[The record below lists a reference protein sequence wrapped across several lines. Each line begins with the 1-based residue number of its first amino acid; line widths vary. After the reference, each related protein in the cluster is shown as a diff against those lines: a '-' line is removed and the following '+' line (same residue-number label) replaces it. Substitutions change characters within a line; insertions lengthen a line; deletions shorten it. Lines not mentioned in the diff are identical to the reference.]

1 MGTALPRRL
10 GKIGPMRTRHSSR
23 YPSLPS
29 PGKPVFILPRHCT
42 PRADRRGKHVPKHAM
57 PLSRKNLVECHIKSF
72 PTVSSHYTRA
82 KSPLMR
88 YLDTEM
94 TMKKITDTCSK
105 CDRYEVSKKDANTEE
120 EAQGIQAQWDEH
132 LSFAKEGMKA
142 MADMQKDND
151 PDTRCICL
159 DLQQTLPVPRLCT
172 NIAYYKRKLWV
183 YNLCIHNL
191 KTKKNTF
198 YVWDEMNAGRGSVEV
213 ATCIARWIE
222 DEQKEGSFTTLKIV
236 SDNCGGQNK
245 NINIILFYLRL
256 IHSTTLQNITHTY
269 LIPGH
274 SYMACDRAFGHIE
287 KYIRRVVNIYDLK
300 GYVRAIKLCTTSRY
314 HVIVLRNTDFL
325 DFEVLQ
331 KSITHRKPKPPLQF
345 PGCPYNYPQKYPTIR
360 RLQPGKLQHLQQ
372 LLEFIPNVN
381 QPYLQFIIR
390 KQQELDNTEEDDS
403 TEDEDEDHLE
413 YDSDSE
419 DIVDDPQPLQD
430 EDNTVAQSRY
440 VSMKTVSNSSLSLEP
455 DIVANMGSASSAG
468 KVTRL
473 SFGYVVQ
480 EIVINERAC
489 WSRGSMDH
497 SGRRRVGET
506 NQSVRLVRC
515 NTSLLPARFNDRWEH
530 GHWLCLLV
538 MVVGV
543 LAAAGLAAVRFESED
558 PAWEWEPRKTRGS
571 YQFQAQN
578 IPHLDKKHVR
588 YDFAYSVRDD
598 DTGAAYSHK
607 EERSGDTTQGEYR
620 VSLPDGRIQVVSYV
634 ADENG
639 YRAKV
644 SYEPAAPPVEV
655 NSALKYAPK
664 AGKYRP
670 RGRSRH
676 RGRQRRPRVHKRP
689 RTRPNDPRYHSSQ
702 HSYLPEPPSSYIPAP
717 KDTYLP
723 QPPSSYI
730 PASEEDSYLPEPP
743 SSYLPASEENNSYL
757 PEPQSSYLPAS
768 EEDSSHLPETPSSSY
783 LPVSE
788 EEEDSYLPVP
798 PSSSYLPVSEEEEE
812 DYLPEPPSSYLPKP
826 PLSSYLPVSE
836 ENSYLPK
843 PPSSS
848 YLPTSGE
855 DSYLPETPSSSY
867 LPASGEEEEEED
879 SYLPKP
885 PPSSYLPVSEEEEEE
900 EDSYLPEAPSSY
912 LPKPPSSS
920 YLPASEEE
928 DSYLPEHLS
937 YLPKPTKE
945 PPPKHSVPHPSEP
958 DDTYVPPSSTPTS
971 YLPPK
976 EASSYDPYS
985 ISLPSFPPP
994 PHVVPSGRPHQSSQ
1008 PHYGYS
1014 STPHPDKVLEVTTY
1028 RPQRPSL
1035 TTTSTYSDNN
1045 SVFPGPTTAT
1055 PSSTHHPLKLP
1066 EVTSYKPNRP
1076 SSPPVSTF
1084 FPTPAEEEPLST
1096 YEPSSTVSPTTPSP
1110 QPTTY
1115 KPSTT
1120 ASSDTHSTTRPTT
1133 RPFPLSYSLAPKP
1146 SHPHPPTAPSYPL
1159 SLPVPYTPAPSYGEP
1174 SPQPYRPPLPP
1185 LFWATVRSTLP
1196 WPTVSSSYHRDST

>member
-29 PGKPVFILPRHCT
+29 PGKPVFILPRHCWGVTSRRVYNAVDRVNPTGT

-94 TMKKITDTCSK
+94 TMKKMYFLYKEWLFDNHEDEEPVTFSYYKKVVQGFRLGFKPPSTDTCSK

-345 PGCPYNYPQKYPTIR
+345 PGCPVLSATVNILSTPTIR

-430 EDNTVAQSRY
+430 EDNTV
-440 VSMKTVSNSSLSLEP
+440 
-455 DIVANMGSASSAG
+455 
-468 KVTRL
+468 
-473 SFGYVVQ
+473 
-480 EIVINERAC
+480 
-489 WSRGSMDH
+489 
-497 SGRRRVGET
+497 
-506 NQSVRLVRC
+506 
-515 NTSLLPARFNDRWEH
+515 
-530 GHWLCLLV
+530 
-538 MVVGV
+538 
-543 LAAAGLAAVRFESED
+543 
-558 PAWEWEPRKTRGS
+558 
-571 YQFQAQN
+571 
-578 IPHLDKKHVR
+578 
-588 YDFAYSVRDD
+588 
-598 DTGAAYSHK
+598 
-607 EERSGDTTQGEYR
+607 
-620 VSLPDGRIQVVSYV
+620 
-634 ADENG
+634 
-639 YRAKV
+639 
-644 SYEPAAPPVEV
+644 PP
-655 NSALKYAPK
+655 
-664 AGKYRP
+664 
-670 RGRSRH
+670 
-676 RGRQRRPRVHKRP
+676 RQRKFKKGAVP
-689 RTRPNDPRYHSSQ
+689 
-702 HSYLPEPPSSYIPAP
+702 
-717 KDTYLP
+717 
-723 QPPSSYI
+723 
-730 PASEEDSYLPEPP
+730 
-743 SSYLPASEENNSYL
+743 
-757 PEPQSSYLPAS
+757 
-768 EEDSSHLPETPSSSY
+768 TPG
-783 LPVSE
+783 L
-788 EEEDSYLPVP
+788 
-798 PSSSYLPVSEEEEE
+798 
-812 DYLPEPPSSYLPKP
+812 
-826 PLSSYLPVSE
+826 
-836 ENSYLPK
+836 
-843 PPSSS
+843 
-848 YLPTSGE
+848 
-855 DSYLPETPSSSY
+855 
-867 LPASGEEEEEED
+867 
-879 SYLPKP
+879 
-885 PPSSYLPVSEEEEEE
+885 
-900 EDSYLPEAPSSY
+900 
-912 LPKPPSSS
+912 
-920 YLPASEEE
+920 
-928 DSYLPEHLS
+928 
-937 YLPKPTKE
+937 
-945 PPPKHSVPHPSEP
+945 
-958 DDTYVPPSSTPTS
+958 
-971 YLPPK
+971 
-976 EASSYDPYS
+976 
-985 ISLPSFPPP
+985 
-994 PHVVPSGRPHQSSQ
+994 
-1008 PHYGYS
+1008 
-1014 STPHPDKVLEVTTY
+1014 
-1028 RPQRPSL
+1028 PSL
-1035 TTTSTYSDNN
+1035 TSEDHQGRKKHTSKEVQNIDGSTPPCSASRTPAGPLSIA
-1045 SVFPGPTTAT
+1045 SVSSEAFSPVQSPGLSSTGSKRGLSRDKLQKPVNHPIDPRAAN
-1055 PSSTHHPLKLP
+1055 PSSGVAELP
-1066 EVTSYKPNRP
+1066 
-1076 SSPPVSTF
+1076 
-1084 FPTPAEEEPLST
+1084 
-1096 YEPSSTVSPTTPSP
+1096 
-1110 QPTTY
+1110 
-1115 KPSTT
+1115 
-1120 ASSDTHSTTRPTT
+1120 
-1133 RPFPLSYSLAPKP
+1133 
-1146 SHPHPPTAPSYPL
+1146 
-1159 SLPVPYTPAPSYGEP
+1159 
-1174 SPQPYRPPLPP
+1174 
-1185 LFWATVRSTLP
+1185 TL
-1196 WPTVSSSYHRDST
+1196 